1 VKFASQSLVPTC
13 SPLCCPE
20 RSSSSLFTSLASC
33 GGPLFSQPYELLF
46 PPARRSLGEQALC
59 SDNHLNRPG
68 VCCWGLSALLSRH
81 SSLATRHFPCIFSSL
96 QPLWRSWLSFS
107 SVRPL
112 FSATSSLF
120 LQNTGGGGVS
130 PAFSANLRDPCASLP
145 RASKGALSLY
155 SDTWT
160 SSIDQSTTTQP
171 LPFDFQLSTVD
182 FPCHN
187 AKIHS
192 NSL

>member
-1 VKFASQSLVPTC
+1 VKLASE
-13 SPLCCPE
+13 PLPACPPFSCLME
-20 RSSSSLFTSLASC
+20 FSSSLFAS
-33 GGPLFSQPYELLF
+33 PLFSQPYELLV

-120 LQNTGGGGVS
+120 LQNTGGWGGI
-130 PAFSANLRDPCASLP
+130 PAFSANLRALCTSLP
-145 RASKGALSLY
+145 RASKSALSL
-155 SDTWT
+155 SLDFPDRPVDL
-160 SSIDQSTTTQP
+160 SPGSIS
-171 LPFDFQLSTVD
+171 FDFQLSTVD
-182 FPCHN
+182 YRDFPPTMLKSTRT
-187 AKIHS
+187 AYDHS
-192 NSL
+192 